1 MDFFKK
7 PAVAVILSLIV
18 IFASTLI
25 SVSAKLNNKCDKV
38 TDGFYS
44 GVRYKGENHDAIAEE
59 ISSLCAV
66 TDEIVP
72 IASNYG
78 IDTAALSD
86 SSQRLR
92 ALVSSGSRD
101 IGSVYQTYSEFIT
114 ALKDVEAQLHAT
126 GLSSRHEE
134 AMSEYSD
141 EIADCVDDINT
152 ACYNDSVREFLRK
165 YDKFPTR
172 NWADFLG
179 VSFPEYFS

>member
-38 TDGFYS
+38 TDGFYN

-66 TDEIVP
+66 ADEIVP

-78 IDTAALSD
+78 IDTSVLSD
-86 SSQRLR
+86 SNQRLR
-92 ALVSSGSRD
+92 TLVSSGSRD
-101 IGSVYQTYSEFIT
+101 IGSVYQVYSEFIT
-114 ALKDVEAQLHAT
+114 ALKDVETQLHAT
-126 GLSSRHEE
+126 GLSRRHEE

-141 EIADCVDDINT
+141 EISDCVNDINT
-152 ACYNDSVREFLRK
+152 ACYNDTVREFLRK
-165 YDKFPTR
+165 NDKFPTS
-172 NWADFLG
+172 NWADLFG
-179 VSFPEYFS
+179 ISFPEYFS

>member
-25 SVSAKLNNKCDKV
+25 SVSAKLNNKCDKI

-59 ISSLCAV
+59 ITSLCAV

-86 SSQRLR
+86 SCQQLR

-101 IGSVYQTYSEFIT
+101 IGGVYQVYSGFIS

-165 YDKFPTR
+165 NDKFPTR
-172 NWADFLG
+172 NWADLLG
-179 VSFPEYFS
+179 ISFPEYFS

>member
-1 MDFFKK
+1 MNFFKK

-38 TDGFYS
+38 SDGFYS
-44 GVRYKGENHDAIAEE
+44 GVKYKGEKHDAIADE
-59 ISSLCAV
+59 ICSLCAV
-66 TDEIVP
+66 SDDIVP

-78 IDTAALSD
+78 IDTASLSD
-86 SSQRLR
+86 SSQQLYT
-92 ALVSSGSRD
+92 LVSSGSRD
-101 IGSVYQTYSEFIT
+101 IGSVYQVYSEFIT
-114 ALKDVEAQLHAT
+114 ALKNVETQLHAA

-134 AMSEYSD
+134 AMNEYSE
-141 EIADCVDDINT
+141 EISSCVDDINT

-179 VSFPEYFS
+179 ISFPEYFS